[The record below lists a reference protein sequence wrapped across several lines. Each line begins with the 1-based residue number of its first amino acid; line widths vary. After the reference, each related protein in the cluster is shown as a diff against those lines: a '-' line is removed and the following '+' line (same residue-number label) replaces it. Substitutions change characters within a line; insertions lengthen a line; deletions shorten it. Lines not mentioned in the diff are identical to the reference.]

1 MTVPQMCL
9 DAGDAVELGEML
21 EFLGE
26 WLVCDR
32 SRLADS
38 LGRFVGSDGYDID
51 ELHADLSRFAF
62 LLGLSDGE
70 WRVDSDA
77 R

>member
-1 MTVPQMCL
+1 MTVPQVCL

-51 ELHADLSRFAF
+51 QLHADLSRFGSPA
-62 LLGLSDGE
+62 
-70 WRVDSDA
+70 WRQRRRTA
-77 R
+77 RRR

>member
-1 MTVPQMCL
+1 MTVPQVCL

-26 WLVCDR
+26 WLECDR

-51 ELHADLSRFAF
+51 ELHADLSRFGF
-62 LLGLSDGE
+62 LLGVTDGE
-70 WRVDSDA
+70 FFFDGDA

>member
-1 MTVPQMCL
+1 MTVPQVCL

-26 WLVCDR
+26 WLECDR

-51 ELHADLSRFAF
+51 ELRADLARFAF
-62 LLGLSDGE
+62 LVGVNDGE
-70 WRVDSDA
+70 LLFGRDE